1 VTSSLEHGE
10 DEFVEV
16 AVKAFRAGGG
26 AEALDNLGWWQVL
39 ADLSDEESRVGVF
52 ALFRAEGRE
61 LATSNA
67 LGGLMAQPYLDLVG
81 GTPGSIVATITRA
94 SPRRGSVTVAVGDP
108 TGGQLLVDRPGFGA
122 WIVDAGDVELR
133 AVDVPGRLV
142 LHELGIDPSRW
153 RASIGEPDAARARAR
168 SVFLG
173 RVAMAFEMLGAAEA
187 ASALAVEHARARE
200 QFGRPIGTFQAV
212 RHLLAWATTDCVAV
226 ERVAAM
232 AVKLDAA
239 APPGYG
245 EITKALAGRNG
256 RRACE
261 RSLQVLGAIGFTAEH
276 PHHHFHS
283 RVLALDSL
291 LGTSAELSR
300 ALGARL
306 REDRTDPHIPATLLL
321 GR

>member
-1 VTSSLEHGE
+1 MMSSLDQSE
-10 DEFVEV
+10 DDFVGV
-16 AVKAFRAGGG
+16 AVKAFRAGDGR
-26 AEALDNLGWWQVL
+26 AALDTLGWWQVL
-39 ADLSDEESRVGVF
+39 SDLGDDESRVAAF
-52 ALFRAEGRE
+52 ALFRAQGRE

-67 LGGLMAQPYLDLVG
+67 LGGLMAQPYLNLLG
-81 GTPGSIVATITRA
+81 GASDTIVATITRQ
-94 SPRRGSVTVAVGDP
+94 SPRRGAVTVTVGDP
-108 TGGQLLVDRPGFGA
+108 TGSQLLVDRPGFGA
-122 WIVDAGDVELR
+122 SIVDPGDVELR
-133 AVDVPGRLV
+133 AVDVAGRLA
-142 LHELGIDPSRW
+142 LHEVSIDPSRW
-153 RASIGEPDAARARAR
+153 RASIGEAEAAPARAR

-212 RHLLAWATTDCVAV
+212 RHLLAWATTDCTAI
-226 ERVAAM
+226 EHVAAM
-232 AVKLDAA
+232 AVTLDSA
-239 APPGYG
+239 APPRYD

-261 RSLQVLGAIGFTAEH
+261 RALQVLGAIGFTAEH
-276 PHHHFHS
+276 SHHHFHS

-300 ALGARL
+300 ALGAWL
-306 REDRTDPHIPATLLL
+306 REARGDPHIPASLLL